1 MSSNKM
7 RGGVR
12 EPHMSRED
20 LKKSL
25 GKGSTV
31 WRLFSFIFK
40 NYKIRFGVV
49 LVCIVISALA
59 TLASSLFTKT
69 LIDDYITPLLTQ
81 AVPDFSPLAVALVK
95 LAAALLLGVAASYS
109 YNLIMI
115 FVGQGTMLKLRQS
128 LFSHMEDLPLSY
140 FDSHSHGDI
149 MSIYTNDV
157 DTLRQVIG
165 NTVPNLFQS
174 LITLVSTFV
183 SMVVL
188 SMPLTLVSILMA
200 ILTVRVTTGLGKIS
214 RAHFVERQKALGAV
228 NGFIEEMVSGQR
240 VVKVYCHEKKAIDD
254 FSVLNERLR
263 SSAYNANKIGSMVMP
278 INGNIGNLG
287 YVLTAVV
294 GALIAIGGLTA
305 WYMSGIGGSVLTLG
319 TLVAFLSLQKNF
331 TRPISSISNEI
342 NSIAMASAGTDRV
355 YSLLDEPQEIDNGKV
370 TLVNTTV
377 SPDGSLVE
385 SPIRTGTWAWKAPDM
400 VSLSSGSDCPDSS
413 FRSAPP
419 ISRRD
424 CEDKSSPSLHRSG
437 PLPLTSRGWLRSGL
451 ARPDD
456 NDLGSASGLRT
467 YSAAAKR
474 GWMRPGP
481 DGRPATLT
489 PLQGLVSLKDVD
501 FSYVEGKQV
510 LYDITL
516 TAYPGQKI
524 AFVGGTGAGK
534 TTITNLINRFYEI
547 QEGTITYDG
556 FDIRDIDKDSLRRS
570 LGIVLQETRLFSASV
585 LDNIRYGRLD
595 ATDEECREAAK
606 LVYADSFIRRLPQGY
621 DTILAA
627 DGGNLSQGERQL
639 LAIARAAVANPPVLI
654 LDEATSSIDTRTE
667 KLIQKGMD
675 SLMKGRTTFVIAHRL
690 STVQNANYIMVMD
703 HGHII
708 ERGRH
713 DELLAQKG
721 KYYELYT
728 GNQINA

>member
-1 MSSNKM
+1 
-7 RGGVR
+7 
-12 EPHMSRED
+12 
-20 LKKSL
+20 
-25 GKGSTV
+25 
-31 WRLFSFIFK
+31 
-40 NYKIRFGVV
+40 
-49 LVCIVISALA
+49 
-59 TLASSLFTKT
+59 
-69 LIDDYITPLLTQ
+69 
-81 AVPDFSPLAVALVK
+81 
-95 LAAALLLGVAASYS
+95 
-109 YNLIMI
+109 
-115 FVGQGTMLKLRQS
+115 MLKLRQS
-128 LFSHMEDLPLSY
+128 LFAHMEDLPLSY

-149 MSIYTNDV
+149 MSVYTNDV

-183 SMVVL
+183 SMIVL

-200 ILTVRVTTGLGKIS
+200 YLTVRVTTKLGTMS
-214 RAHFVERQKALGAV
+214 RAYFVERQRNLGAV
-228 NGFIEEMVSGQR
+228 NGYIEEMVSGQR
-240 VVKVYCHEKKAIDD
+240 VVKVYCHEKKAVED
-254 FSVLNERLR
+254 FAVLNENLR

-305 WYMSGIGGSVLTLG
+305 WYMSGIGGANLTLG

-355 YSLLDEPQEIDNGKV
+355 YGMLDEPKEIDNGNV
-370 TLVNTTV
+370 TLVNTNV
-377 SPDGSLVE
+377 SEDGSLAVSE
-385 SPIRTGTWAWKAPDM
+385 TRTGTWAWK
-400 VSLSSGSDCPDSS
+400 
-413 FRSAPP
+413 
-419 ISRRD
+419 
-424 CEDKSSPSLHRSG
+424 K
-437 PLPLTSRGWLRSGL
+437 
-451 ARPDD
+451 
-456 NDLGSASGLRT
+456 
-467 YSAAAKR
+467 
-474 GWMRPGP
+474 
-481 DGRPATLT
+481 DGLT
-489 PLQGLVSLKDVD
+489 PLQGLVSLQDVD
-501 FSYVEGKQV
+501 FSYVPEKQV
-510 LYDITL
+510 LFDITL

-547 QEGTITYDG
+547 QEGSITYDG
-556 FDIRDIDKDSLRRS
+556 FDVRDIQKDSLRRS
-570 LGIVLQETRLFSASV
+570 LGIVLQETNLFTASV

-595 ATDEECREAAK
+595 ATDEECIEAAK
-606 LVYADSFIRRLPQGY
+606 LVYADPFIRRLPHGY
-621 DTILAA
+621 NTVLAA

-639 LAIARAAVANPPVLI
+639 LAIARAAVADPPVLI

-690 STVQNANYIMVMD
+690 STVQNANYIMVLD
-703 HGHII
+703 HGRII

-721 KYYELYT
+721 KYFELYT
-728 GNQINA
+728 GNKITE